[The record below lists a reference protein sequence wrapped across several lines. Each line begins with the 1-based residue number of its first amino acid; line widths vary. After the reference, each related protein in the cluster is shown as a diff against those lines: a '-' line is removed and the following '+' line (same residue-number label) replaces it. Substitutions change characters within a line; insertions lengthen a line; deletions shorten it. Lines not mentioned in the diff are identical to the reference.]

1 MILLRRLNNS
11 VLGLNAD
18 LIERIDATPDTVIT
32 LVDGKKYVVAETP
45 EEVVERIVVFRANVL
60 AKVGPTEDGAA
71 PVISRN
77 AEVAPL
83 RLVAS
88 VSTDESPIDAAR
100 DAASNAAS
108 GQPSR
113 PKEI

>member
-60 AKVGPTEDGAA
+60 AKVGPQEDAGTPTIHRAA
-71 PVISRN
+71 DVS
-77 AEVAPL
+77 PL
-83 RLVAS
+83 RLV
-88 VSTDESPIDAAR
+88 P
-100 DAASNAAS
+100 
-108 GQPSR
+108 PSEQER
-113 PKEI
+113 

>member
-1 MILLRRLNNS
+1 MILLRRLNNA

-32 LVDGKKYVVAETP
+32 LVDGKKYVVAESP

-60 AKVGPTEDGAA
+60 AQVGPQGDVGTPAINRG
-71 PVISRN
+71 

-83 RLVAS
+83 RLVPGTTS
-88 VSTDESPIDAAR
+88 DGR
-100 DAASNAAS
+100 DS
-108 GQPSR
+108 
-113 PKEI
+113 